1 MILPHPSS
9 IPKEGCC
16 SLAILL
22 SLPLKYLCPSGS
34 CHPSAPLCLHLF
46 PEGPVFTFTLQSWA
60 GHLSLLC
67 VLKTP
72 QVFISCFPYPS
83 LSIRSRSVLFSAS
96 WTSLTGYPSGT
107 FLKTLFCSF
116 PVCSSAL
123 NALTDTF
130 AINLGSQIRNLG
142 TVSDSPTQLIY
153 HPQRPPIVDCQG
165 C

>member
-1 MILPHPSS
+1 MLPKLKYLPLPSS

-16 SLAILL
+16 SLVILL
-22 SLPLKYLCPSGS
+22 SFAAEIFMSSGS

-67 VLKTP
+67 VLKIP
-72 QVFISCFPYPS
+72 QVFISRFPYPS

-96 WTSLTGYPSGT
+96 WTSLTGYPIGA

-116 PVCSSAL
+116 PVRSSAL

-130 AINLGSQIRNLG
+130 AINLVVLPHNLYI
-142 TVSDSPTQLIY
+142 TLKA
-153 HPQRPPIVDCQG
+153 HL
-165 C
+165 